1 MQTRGRKKV
10 FGGRRAEHRKAP
22 RDRDTEREE
31 GDQGAEVLVG
41 DKLLMGVGVQTV
53 STHWKLPWE
62 GQLTKNGK

>member
-1 MQTRGRKKV
+1 MRGRKKV
-10 FGGRRAEHRKAP
+10 FGGRRAAHRKAP

-31 GDQGAEVLVG
+31 GGQGAGVVVG
-41 DKLLMGVGVQTV
+41 NKLLAGVGLQTV